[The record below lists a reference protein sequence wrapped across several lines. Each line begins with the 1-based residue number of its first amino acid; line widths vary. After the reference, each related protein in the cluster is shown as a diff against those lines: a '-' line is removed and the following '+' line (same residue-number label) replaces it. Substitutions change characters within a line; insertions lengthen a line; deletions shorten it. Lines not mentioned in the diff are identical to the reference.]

1 MFEIYN
7 HSQSSDMPGFKHILY
22 NIIWRIC
29 LKSGVSEDLLLGIYK
44 KNQFGICELPEEAAL
59 ENNFFWVY
67 DNGVA
72 DVQMSFP

>member
-1 MFEIYN
+1 MFEIWSIRRLTTGN
-7 HSQSSDMPGFKHILY
+7 LQ
-22 NIIWRIC
+22 
-29 LKSGVSEDLLLGIYK
+29 

-59 ENNFFWVY
+59 GNNFFWVY